1 MKFHRPNS
9 DRCTGRCAF
18 ARFALGSCI
27 VGELVFFFKV
37 DLLIY
42 CDCTVEC
49 VDHW

>member
-1 MKFHRPNS
+1 
-9 DRCTGRCAF
+9 
-18 ARFALGSCI
+18 